1 MTPHLRIA
9 VLFILSASTI
19 AWRTLIQGAPSHAC
33 SRLHSFGRGGAHR
46 PLFSSAS
53 RARALR
59 AATADGAQSQLRQT
73 LTLQPQLLLELI
85 RAGKPAEPN
94 VEVDTFSGVELRALV
109 KDKWG
114 VDHEVCL
121 RQTFVAPA
129 NATSVYLA
137 VLWNAVDDPES
148 SVVSEADYAA
158 QLDVL
163 AGLLVEWQRAPT
175 FIASAI
181 AQSPRAPRVT
191 PTTVYNV
198 ALPLSL
204 SQEQLEACGVL
215 APGGGLVT
223 EDYVRPERRKA
234 SRDL

>member
-1 MTPHLRIA
+1 
-9 VLFILSASTI
+9 VLA
-19 AWRTLIQGAPSHAC
+19 
-33 SRLHSFGRGGAHR
+33 
-46 PLFSSAS
+46 
-53 RARALR
+53 
-59 AATADGAQSQLRQT
+59 
-73 LTLQPQLLLELI
+73 
-85 RAGKPAEPN
+85 
-94 VEVDTFSGVELRALV
+94 VELRNQSTNERA
-109 KDKWG
+109 KT
-114 VDHEVCL
+114 
-121 RQTFVAPA
+121 Q
-129 NATSVYLA
+129 
-137 VLWNAVDDPES
+137 
-148 SVVSEADYAA
+148 ADYAA
-158 QLDVL
+158 QLDAL